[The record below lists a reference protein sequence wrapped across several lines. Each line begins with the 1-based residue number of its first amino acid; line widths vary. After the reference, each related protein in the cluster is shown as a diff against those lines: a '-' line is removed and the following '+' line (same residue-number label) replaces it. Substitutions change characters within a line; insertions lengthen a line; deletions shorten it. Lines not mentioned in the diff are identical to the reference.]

1 MLYRPLYALVLRRIP
16 PETAHALAARGIAL
30 ACRLG
35 LLRVLGRP
43 DPALAVDALG
53 LRFPSPLGV
62 AAGVDK
68 DASWFEG
75 LGALGFGSVEVGTV
89 TPLAQEGNPRPRVS
103 RLTADRALQNSM
115 GFPNP
120 GADAVAARLARR
132 RGPTVVG
139 VNVGRSKGAT
149 AEQAAGDYRATVLR
163 LAPVADYLVL
173 NVSSP
178 NTPGLRDLQ
187 AVEPLRGIV
196 AAVREALGELDLER
210 PVLVKIAPDL
220 ADEDVDAIA
229 ELALELAARRHRRHQ
244 HDRQPHGAAQ
254 PRRPRPPAGCPAR
267 RCGRARSR
275 CCDGCAPGP
284 ATASCSSPRAASSR
298 PTTCGSA
305 CRPVRRSCRRYT
317 GFVYGGPGLPR
328 RVNRDLARRLRAAS
342 APSWIRT
349 SGLLLR
355 RESLYPAELSGPA
368 GRRIRRAVGHID
380 VTCTPA
386 GAPNGAVSEVDLV
399 GFRLQGE

>member
-1 MLYRPLYALVLRRIP
+1 MLYRLLYALVLRRIP
-16 PETAHALAARGIAL
+16 PETAHALAARSIAL
-30 ACRLG
+30 AGRLG
-35 LLRVLGRP
+35 LLRVFGRP

-53 LRFPSPLGV
+53 LCFSSPLGV

-89 TPLAQEGNPRPRVS
+89 TPLAQAGNPRPRVR

-120 GADAVAARLARR
+120 GADAVAARLEHR

-149 AEQAAGDYRATVLR
+149 AEQAADYRATVLR
-163 LAPVADYLVL
+163 LAPLADYLVL

-196 AAVREALGELDLER
+196 AAVRVALAGLGLER
-210 PVLVKIAPDL
+210 PLLVKIAPDL

-229 ELALELAARRHRRHQ
+229 DLALELALDGIVATNTTVSRAGLRSR
-244 HDRQPHGAAQ
+244 DVPAAGGVSGA
-254 PRRPRPPAGCPAR
+254 PL
-267 RCGRARSR
+267 RARSLEVLR
-275 CCDGCAPGP
+275 RLRSRSGDRLVLVSAGGVESADDVWERLQAG
-284 ATASCSSPRAASSR
+284 ATLVQS
-298 PTTCGSA
+298 
-305 CRPVRRSCRRYT
+305 YT
-317 GFVYGGPGLPR
+317 GFVYGGPGWPR
-328 RVNRDLARRLRAAS
+328 RVNRDLARRLRAAT
-342 APSWIRT
+342 P
-349 SGLLLR
+349 
-355 RESLYPAELSGPA
+355 PA
-368 GRRIRRAVGHID
+368 GVEPASRA
-380 VTCTPA
+380 
-386 GAPNGAVSEVDLV
+386 
-399 GFRLQGE
+399 